1 MSVQFCQ
8 HVKVDGTLCQVPP
21 LDGRH
26 YCHFHLETLGRRMR
40 MARARARREPYHLV
54 LPILEDL
61 NSVHVAR
68 MQVMD
73 ALTSGLLDRKLGGL
87 LLFGLQA
94 ASKDLRSAGAP
105 RLGVCDPAIDTAPRA
120 TEHPNF
126 EAKFDLP
133 SDLDLSQPPEVV
145 FPAAAATEPTVDRA
159 ERSAYRSNPWQD
171 VNPEDVEL
179 EEIRVAQGEEA
190 LRKRSAE
197 LEKSEWKRIE
207 QDKRRVAQA
216 RQIVEAARRNG
227 RQWSSHKLKEHYD
240 KVWAEAA
247 AKEKADREELA
258 AMRAAAA
265 AQAAARKSPESESP
279 EEVKSGEPQ
288 TGS

>member
-1 MSVQFCQ
+1 MSVRICQ
-8 HVKVDGTLCQVPP
+8 HVKVDGTLCQVLP

-40 MARARARREPYHLV
+40 MARARARREPYHLI

-61 NSVHVAR
+61 NAVQVAR
-68 MQVMD
+68 MQIMD
-73 ALTSGLLDRKLGGL
+73 ALTAGQLDRKLGGT
-87 LLFGLQA
+87 LLFGLQGI
-94 ASKDLRSAGAP
+94 SKDLRSAKAP
-105 RLGVCDPAIDTAPRA
+105 RLGVYDPAIDTAPRA

-126 EAKFDLP
+126 EEAFDLP
-133 SDLDLSQPPEVV
+133 EDIDLSKPPEVV
-145 FPAAAATEPTVDRA
+145 FPPAAATAATVDTS
-159 ERSAYRSNPWQD
+159 ERSAYRSNPWQE

-190 LRKRSAE
+190 LQKRSEE
-197 LEKSEWKRIE
+197 LEKREWKRIE
-207 QDKRRVAQA
+207 QEKRKVAQA

-240 KVWAEAA
+240 KVWADAA
-247 AKEKADREELA
+247 AQEKADREELA
-258 AMRAAAA
+258 ALRATAA
-265 AQAAARKSPESESP
+265 AQAADRKSPESESA
-279 EEVKSGEPQ
+279 EEGKRGEPQ